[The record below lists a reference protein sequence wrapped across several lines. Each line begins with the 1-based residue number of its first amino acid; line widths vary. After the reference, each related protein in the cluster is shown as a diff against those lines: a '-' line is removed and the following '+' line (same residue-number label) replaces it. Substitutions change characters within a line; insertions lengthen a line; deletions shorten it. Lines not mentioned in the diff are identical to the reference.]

1 MYGLTGGNGAK
12 LIMRLKIKFILVSLL
27 GGLSSVA
34 IIGIVAYT
42 KAKQSIEQAVA
53 VSCQTEARETAAQV
67 NRVIQFARLSVEQL
81 SQTPVMEGV
90 VNGDEDGAVQT
101 YLMHFVRV
109 NKGYVR
115 ITVINRHSEVVASS
129 ELDEPGDRFANNALI
144 KQVLGGQPC
153 FDDAHFDEPSQTWV
167 TTMAYPIRAHYN
179 VRQVVG
185 VLCAQWRVEELSD
198 LLDLAELDR
207 AGEEAV
213 QVMILRK
220 DGLLIAGN
228 HLPRVS
234 LFKRNLRS
242 EGALSAIVAPERK
255 RGFVQEC
262 GSDGKQLLVGYDFE
276 IGRDDAPTAEWTTLV
291 RHDAAHLFAPIR
303 NLWDWVVLV
312 AIAVTFGVLLLSM
325 LISRLSAP
333 IEEMAAVAEK
343 VAGGNFDVR
352 VRRRSSDEVGT
363 LARAFNKMIEDL
375 KKQREQLFAAQT
387 SLMHADKMETVGR
400 IAAGVAHEVKNPLT
414 VITMG
419 LDYLSTGF
427 PQHTDENIPNV
438 LGEMRESALRA
449 DTIIRGLLDFSAS
462 SRWDVSEEDLNSA
475 IEQSLQLVRHEFVQN
490 RITVDKDLDENLP
503 PLKLNRTKM
512 EQVFI
517 NLFINAAHAMPGGG
531 TLSVRTY
538 VQQTPM
544 GNNATGDNVETVVAE
559 VADTGTGIPP
569 EILTKIFE
577 PFFTTKP
584 VGVGTGLG
592 MCVVKNIVE
601 LHGGTITMANRP
613 QGGAKATISFKV

>member
-1 MYGLTGGNGAK
+1 M
-12 LIMRLKIKFILVSLL
+12 
-27 GGLSSVA
+27 SSVA

-42 KAKQSIEQAVA
+42 KARQSIERAVA
-53 VSCQTEARETAAQV
+53 VSCQTEARETATQV
-67 NRVIQFARLSVEQL
+67 NRVLLFARLSVEHL
-81 SQTPVMEGV
+81 SQMRVIEGV
-90 VNGDEDGAVQT
+90 VNGDEDGSLQT

-115 ITVINRHSEVVASS
+115 ITAINRHSQVVASS
-129 ELDEPGDRFANNALI
+129 ELDEPVDRFANNALI
-144 KQVLGGQPC
+144 NQALGGQPC

-167 TTMAYPIRAHYN
+167 TTMVYPIRAYYN

-228 HLPRVS
+228 HLLRAS

-242 EGALSAIVAPERK
+242 EGALAAIVAPERK
-255 RGFVQEC
+255 RGFVQERS
-262 GSDGKQLLVGYDFE
+262 SDGRQLLVGYDFG
-276 IGRDDAPTAEWTTLV
+276 IGRDDAPTAEWITLV

-303 NLWDWVVLV
+303 NLWNWVVLV
-312 AIAVTFGVLLLSM
+312 AIAVTLGVLVLSM
-325 LISRLSAP
+325 LISRLSTP

-352 VRRRSSDEVGT
+352 VRRWSSDEVGT

-375 KKQREQLFAAQT
+375 KKQREQLFTAQT

-427 PQHTDENIPNV
+427 PHHADENVPTV

-475 IEQSLQLVRHEFVQN
+475 IEQSLRLVRHDLVRN
-490 RITVDKDLDENLP
+490 RITVDKNLGENLP
-503 PLKLNRTKM
+503 PLKLNRNKM

-517 NLFINAAHAMPGGG
+517 NLFINAAHAMPDGG

-538 VQQTPM
+538 VQHSSV
-544 GNNATGDNVETVVAE
+544 GNGATEDTVEAVVAE
-559 VADTGTGIPP
+559 VADTGTGIPQ

-584 VGVGTGLG
+584 PGVGTGLG

-613 QGGAKATISFKV
+613 EGGAKATITFNVLRSSEL

>member
-1 MYGLTGGNGAK
+1 
-12 LIMRLKIKFILVSLL
+12 
-27 GGLSSVA
+27 
-34 IIGIVAYT
+34 
-42 KAKQSIEQAVA
+42 
-53 VSCQTEARETAAQV
+53 
-67 NRVIQFARLSVEQL
+67 
-81 SQTPVMEGV
+81 
-90 VNGDEDGAVQT
+90 
-101 YLMHFVRV
+101 
-109 NKGYVR
+109 
-115 ITVINRHSEVVASS
+115 
-129 ELDEPGDRFANNALI
+129 
-144 KQVLGGQPC
+144 
-153 FDDAHFDEPSQTWV
+153 
-167 TTMAYPIRAHYN
+167 
-179 VRQVVG
+179 
-185 VLCAQWRVEELSD
+185 
-198 LLDLAELDR
+198 
-207 AGEEAV
+207 
-213 QVMILRK
+213 
-220 DGLLIAGN
+220 
-228 HLPRVS
+228 
-234 LFKRNLRS
+234 
-242 EGALSAIVAPERK
+242 
-255 RGFVQEC
+255 
-262 GSDGKQLLVGYDFE
+262 
-276 IGRDDAPTAEWTTLV
+276 
-291 RHDAAHLFAPIR
+291 
-303 NLWDWVVLV
+303 
-312 AIAVTFGVLLLSM
+312 
-325 LISRLSAP
+325 
-333 IEEMAAVAEK
+333 
-343 VAGGNFDVR
+343 
-352 VRRRSSDEVGT
+352 
-363 LARAFNKMIEDL
+363 MIEDL

>member
-1 MYGLTGGNGAK
+1 
-12 LIMRLKIKFILVSLL
+12 MRLKTKFILVSLL

-42 KAKQSIEQAVA
+42 KAKQSIEQAVG
-53 VSCQTEARETAAQV
+53 VSCQTEARETAAQL
-67 NRVIQFARLSVEQL
+67 NRVLHFARLSVEQL
-81 SQTPVMEGV
+81 SQMRVMEGV
-90 VNGDEDGAVQT
+90 LNNDEDGMVQT
-101 YLMHFVRV
+101 YLMQFVRM

-115 ITVINRHSEVVASS
+115 ISAINRNNEVVATS
-129 ELDEPGDRFANNALI
+129 ELDEPGDRFANTAAF
-144 KQVLGGQPC
+144 KQVLDGRPY
-153 FDDAHFDEPSQTWV
+153 FDDVHFDEPSQAWV
-167 TTMAYPIRAHYN
+167 TTMAYPIRAYYN
-179 VRQVVG
+179 VRQVMG
-185 VLCAQWRVEELSD
+185 VLCVQWRVEELSD
-198 LLDLAELDR
+198 LLDLAERDR

-228 HLPRVS
+228 HMPRAW

-242 EGALSAIVAPERK
+242 EGALSAVVATERK
-255 RGFVQEC
+255 RGFIQER
-262 GSDGKQLLVGYDFE
+262 GADGRQLLVGYDFG
-276 IGRDDAPTAEWTTLV
+276 IGRDDALTAEWITLV

-312 AIAVTFGVLLLSM
+312 AVAVTLGVLLLSM

-352 VRRRSSDEVGT
+352 VRQRSSDEVGT
-363 LARAFNKMIEDL
+363 LAGAFNKMIQDL
-375 KKQREQLFAAQT
+375 AEQREQLFTAQT

-414 VITMG
+414 VISMG

-427 PQHTDENIPNV
+427 PQHTDENVPTV
-438 LGEMRESALRA
+438 LGEMRESVSRA
-449 DTIIRGLLDFSAS
+449 DTIVRGLLDFSAS
-462 SRWDVSEEDLNSA
+462 SRWDVREEDLNSA
-475 IEQSLQLVRHEFVQN
+475 IEQSLRLVRHELVRN
-490 RITVDKDLDENLP
+490 RITVDQDLGENLP

-517 NLFINAAHAMPGGG
+517 NLFINAVHAMPDGG

-538 VQQTPM
+538 VQQPSM
-544 GNNATGDNVETVVAE
+544 RNDATGDTVAAVVAE
-559 VADTGTGIPP
+559 VADTGTGIPW
-569 EILTKIFE
+569 EILTRIFE

-584 VGVGTGLG
+584 PGVGTGLG

-601 LHGGTITMANRP
+601 LHGGKITMVNRAE
-613 QGGAKATISFKV
+613 GGAKATITFKL

>member
-1 MYGLTGGNGAK
+1 
-12 LIMRLKIKFILVSLL
+12 MRLKTKFILVSLV

-42 KAKQSIEQAVA
+42 KARQSIEQAVA
-53 VSCQTEARETAAQV
+53 VSCQTEARETATHV
-67 NRVIQFARLSVEQL
+67 NRVLHFARLSVEQL
-81 SQTPVMEGV
+81 SQMRVMEGV

-115 ITVINRHSEVVASS
+115 ITAINRHSEIVASS

-167 TTMAYPIRAHYN
+167 TTMAYPIRAYYN

-198 LLDLAELDR
+198 LLAIAEQDR
-207 AGEEAV
+207 VGEEAV

-228 HLPRVS
+228 HLPRAS
-234 LFKRNLRS
+234 LFKRNLRL
-242 EGALSAIVAPERK
+242 EGALSAMVAPERK
-255 RGFVQEC
+255 RGFVQERS
-262 GSDGKQLLVGYDFE
+262 SDGGQLLVGYDFG
-276 IGRDDAPTAEWTTLV
+276 IGRDGTPEAEWTTLV
-291 RHDAAHLFAPIR
+291 RHEAAHLFAPIR
-303 NLWDWVVLV
+303 NLWDWVVIV
-312 AIAVTFGVLLLSM
+312 AVAVTFGVLLLSM

-352 VRRRSSDEVGT
+352 VRRWSSDEVGT

-375 KKQREQLFAAQT
+375 KKQREQLFTAQT
-387 SLMHADKMETVGR
+387 TLMHADKMETVGR

-427 PQHTDENIPNV
+427 PQQTDENVPTV

-462 SRWDVSEEDLNSA
+462 SRWDVSEEHLNSA
-475 IEQSLQLVRHEFVQN
+475 IEQSLRLVRHELVRN

-503 PLKLNRTKM
+503 LLKLNRNKM

-517 NLFINAAHAMPGGG
+517 NLFINAAHAMPDGG

-538 VQQTPM
+538 VQHSSV
-544 GNNATGDNVETVVAE
+544 GNDATEDTVEAVVAE
-559 VADTGTGIPP
+559 VADTGTGIPQ

-601 LHGGTITMANRP
+601 LHGGTITMVNRAK
-613 QGGAKATISFKV
+613 GGAKATITFKL